1 VDVWS
6 VGVIFFQMLFGR
18 RPFGEGQSQEQV
30 LNMGIIRDAK
40 QVNFPLDAKAP
51 KTSPEAQAFIKA
63 CLTHDQRLRPD
74 IKSLCLHSYLLHH
87 K

>member
-1 VDVWS
+1 MDVWS
-6 VGVIFFQMLFGR
+6 VGVIFFQMLYGK
-18 RPFGEGQSQEQV
+18 RPFGEGMSQEQV
-30 LNMGIIRDAK
+30 LSSGTIRDAK
-40 QVNFPLDAKAP
+40 QVFFPTDVKAP

-74 IKSLCLHSYLLHH
+74 IKSLCLNSYLLHH